1 MASSNNVPVVQ
12 NTEKPIDAHPK
23 PLRLVFH
30 TTAALIMLNGF
41 TGLTKVAVS
50 KAIEPQVGRTH
61 VQSPI

>member
-1 MASSNNVPVVQ
+1 
-12 NTEKPIDAHPK
+12 
-23 PLRLVFH
+23 
-30 TTAALIMLNGF
+30 MLNGF